1 MNFEKYALAGSVEIA
16 LALLNQER
24 IDPPLFLHG
33 GEPSEGKLTVLVL
46 I

>member
-1 MNFEKYALAGSVEIA
+1 MLLAGLVETT

-33 GEPSEGKLTVLVL
+33 GALSKGKLTVLAL

>member
-1 MNFEKYALAGSVEIA
+1 MLLAGLVETA

-24 IDPPLFLHG
+24 IDPPLFLHSG
-33 GEPSEGKLTVLVL
+33 APLEGKLTVLAL